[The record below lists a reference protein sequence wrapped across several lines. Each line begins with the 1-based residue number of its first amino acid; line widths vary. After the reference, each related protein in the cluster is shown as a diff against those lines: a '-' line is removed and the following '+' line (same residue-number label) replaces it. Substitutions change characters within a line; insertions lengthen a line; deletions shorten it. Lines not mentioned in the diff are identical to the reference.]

1 MSRYILL
8 PSKLK
13 DSFVLVSIEDLN
25 QTHTIELPEELY
37 DMTIFENVHNR
48 NIANNLLYRI
58 GRSEISKTIDGFVKD
73 RNTKCDTKFDE
84 AVISCCNNNF
94 QECFEEFYCI
104 LRKYGIIF

>member
-48 NIANNLLYRI
+48 NRANNLLYQI
-58 GRSEISKTIDGFVKD
+58 GRSDISNRFMMQEWNDGSVRRLCRTPTLGNSDFGY
-73 RNTKCDTKFDE
+73 TL
-84 AVISCCNNNF
+84 
-94 QECFEEFYCI
+94 Y
-104 LRKYGIIF
+104 